1 MMPQLRGFEKR
12 IFELL
17 SVNKV
22 FLEELKRNESSFA
35 HKNFRPSPSSLD
47 FQMSIVLMVKPIT
60 KGKGLLLT
68 FFFSPWSNSFRDWNG
83 KK

>member
-35 HKNFRPSPSSLD
+35 HKNFRPSSSLD

-60 KGKGLLLT
+60 KDERININLFT
-68 FFFSPWSNSFRDWNG
+68 
-83 KK
+83 